1 MARLY
6 AALGK
11 QDEALRWLE
20 TAYRER
26 AALMVCLK
34 TDPGFDDLRPDP
46 RFQNVLRRMNF
57 PA

>member
-1 MARLY
+1 VGRIY
-6 AALGK
+6 AALRK
-11 QDEALRWLE
+11 RDEALRWLE

-34 TDPGFDDLRPDP
+34 NDPRLDDLRSEP
-46 RFQNVLRRMNF
+46 RFKDLLRRMSF